1 MKLNKNCNRIKENRM
16 ERTLL
21 GKIAVIT
28 GGSAGIGYAVA
39 QRLAN
44 AGAKVII
51 ASRQPQRLAMAA
63 KSIGDRAVAIS
74 TDVSDIKQV
83 QQLFEELERVDL
95 LVTCAG
101 AALFGAIDTFPI
113 AQAKSLFEGRFFGQ
127 LAAAQCAVPKMRS
140 GSVIVFCSGIAASV
154 GLPYYSAGSAL
165 CGAVNSMTRSLAVE
179 LAPRGIR
186 VNAISPGLI
195 EGTDIQ
201 SNLPKEQAD
210 NFAELTKAKLPLKRA
225 GQPDEVA
232 EAVFFLAMCN
242 YITGQIIEVDGG
254 WTAS

>member
-1 MKLNKNCNRIKENRM
+1 MGEIL
-16 ERTLL
+16 T
-21 GKIAVIT
+21 GKIAVVT
-28 GGSAGIGYAVA
+28 GGSAGIGYAIARRFASV
-39 QRLAN
+39 
-44 AGAKVII
+44 GAKVIL
-51 ASRQPQRLAMAA
+51 ASRQPQRLATAA
-63 KSIGDRAVAIS
+63 KSIGDGAVAIP
-74 TDVSDIKQV
+74 TDVSDSEQV
-83 QQLFEELERVDL
+83 QRLFEGPERVDI

-101 AALFGAIDTFPI
+101 AAIFGAIDTVPV

-127 LAAAQCAVPKMRS
+127 LAAAHYAVPKMPP
-140 GSVIVFCSGIAASV
+140 GSVIIFCSGIAASV

-165 CGAVNSMTRSLAVE
+165 CGAVNSMARALAVE

-201 SNLPKEQAD
+201 SNLSKDKRE
-210 NFAELTKAKLPLKRA
+210 NFAESTKAKIPLKRA

-232 EAVFFLAMCN
+232 DAAFYLATCG
-242 YITGQIIEVDGG
+242 YVTGQIIEVDGG

>member
-1 MKLNKNCNRIKENRM
+1 M
-16 ERTLL
+16 EEILT
-21 GKIAVIT
+21 GKIAVVT

-39 QRLAN
+39 KRFAS
-44 AGAKVII
+44 AGAKVIL
-51 ASRQPQRLAMAA
+51 ASRNPQRLETAAMN
-63 KSIGDRAVAIS
+63 IGNEAVAIP
-74 TDVSDIKQV
+74 TDVSDVEQV
-83 QQLFEELERVDL
+83 QRLFEGLERVDL

-101 AALFGAIDTFPI
+101 AALFGAINTFPI

-127 LAAAQCAVPKMRS
+127 LAAAHYAVPKMQP
-140 GSVIVFCSGIAASV
+140 GSVIIFCSGIAASV
-154 GLPYYSAGSAL
+154 GLPNYSAGSAL

-195 EGTDIQ
+195 EGTNIQ
-201 SNLPKEQAD
+201 SNLSKKQAD
-210 NFAELTKAKLPLKRA
+210 SFAELTKANLPLKRA

-232 EAVFFLAMCN
+232 EAVFFLAMGS
-242 YITGQIIEVDGG
+242 YVTGQIIEVDGG

>member
-1 MKLNKNCNRIKENRM
+1 MEGILTGKL
-16 ERTLL
+16 
-21 GKIAVIT
+21 AVVT

-39 QRLAN
+39 KRFVT
-44 AGAKVII
+44 AGAKVIL
-51 ASRQPQRLAMAA
+51 ASRNPQRLETAARNIGNEVAM
-63 KSIGDRAVAIS
+63 IP
-74 TDVSDIKQV
+74 TDVSDVEQV
-83 QQLFEELERVDL
+83 QRLFEGLERVDI

-101 AALFGAIDTFPI
+101 AALFGAIDELPI
-113 AQAKSLFEGRFFGQ
+113 AQAKLLFEGRFFGQ
-127 LAAAQCAVPKMRS
+127 LAAARCAVPKMPPES
-140 GSVIVFCSGIAASV
+140 AIVFCSGIAASV

-165 CGAVNSMTRSLAVE
+165 CGAVNSMARALAVE

-201 SNLPKEQAD
+201 SNLSQEQAE
-210 NFAELTKAKLPLKRA
+210 NFAQLTKAKIPLKRA
-225 GQPDEVA
+225 GQSDEVA
-232 EAVFFLAMCN
+232 QAVFFLAICS

>member
-1 MKLNKNCNRIKENRM
+1 M
-16 ERTLL
+16 EEILT
-21 GKIAVIT
+21 GKIAVVT

-39 QRLAN
+39 KRFAT
-44 AGAKVII
+44 AGAKVIL
-51 ASRQPQRLAMAA
+51 ASRNPQRLETAA
-63 KSIGDRAVAIS
+63 RNIGNEAVAIP
-74 TDVSDIKQV
+74 TDVSDVEQV
-83 QQLFEELERVDL
+83 QRLFEGLERVDI

-101 AALFGAIDTFPI
+101 AALFGEIDAFPI
-113 AQAKSLFEGRFFGQ
+113 AQAKLLFEGRFFGQ
-127 LAAAQCAVPKMRS
+127 LAAAHYAVPKMPPE
-140 GSVIVFCSGIAASV
+140 SVIVFCSGIAASV

-165 CGAVNSMTRSLAVE
+165 CGAVNSMARALAVE

-201 SNLPKEQAD
+201 SNLSKEQSK
-210 NFAELTKAKLPLKRA
+210 NFAELTKAKIPLKRA

-232 EAVFFLAMCN
+232 EAVFSLAICS

>member
-1 MKLNKNCNRIKENRM
+1 M
-16 ERTLL
+16 ERTLT
-21 GKIAVIT
+21 GKTAVVT

-39 QRLAN
+39 QRFAS
-44 AGAKVII
+44 AGAKII
-51 ASRQPQRLAMAA
+51 LASREPQRLATAA
-63 KSIGDRAVAIS
+63 KSIGDEAVAIP
-74 TDVSDIKQV
+74 TDVSDIEQV
-83 QQLFEELERVDL
+83 QQLFEGLERVDL

-101 AALFGAIDTFPI
+101 AALFGAIDTLPI

-127 LAAAQCAVPKMRS
+127 LVAAQCAVPKMQP
-140 GSVIVFCSGIAASV
+140 GSVIIFCSGIAASV

-165 CGAVNSMTRSLAVE
+165 CGAVNSMTRALAVE

-210 NFAELTKAKLPLKRA
+210 SFAELTKAKLPLKRA
-225 GQPDEVA
+225 GQPSEVA
-232 EAVFFLAMCN
+232 EAVFSLAVCS
-242 YITGQIIEVDGG
+242 YVTGQIIEVDGG

>member
-1 MKLNKNCNRIKENRM
+1 MGEIL
-16 ERTLL
+16 T
-21 GKIAVIT
+21 GKIAVVT
-28 GGSAGIGYAVA
+28 GGSAGIGYAIARRFASV
-39 QRLAN
+39 
-44 AGAKVII
+44 GAKVIL
-51 ASRQPQRLAMAA
+51 ASRQLQRLETAA
-63 KSIGDRAVAIS
+63 KSIGDGAVAIP
-74 TDVSDIKQV
+74 TDVSDSEQV
-83 QQLFEELERVDL
+83 QRLFEGLERVDI

-101 AALFGAIDTFPI
+101 AAIFGAIDTVPV

-127 LAAAQCAVPKMRS
+127 LAAAHYAVPKMPP
-140 GSVIVFCSGIAASV
+140 GSVIIFCSGIAASV

-165 CGAVNSMTRSLAVE
+165 CGAVNSMARALAVE

-201 SNLPKEQAD
+201 SNLSKDKRE
-210 NFAELTKAKLPLKRA
+210 NFAESTKAKIPLKRA

-232 EAVFFLAMCN
+232 DAAFYLATCG
-242 YITGQIIEVDGG
+242 YVTGQIIEVDGG